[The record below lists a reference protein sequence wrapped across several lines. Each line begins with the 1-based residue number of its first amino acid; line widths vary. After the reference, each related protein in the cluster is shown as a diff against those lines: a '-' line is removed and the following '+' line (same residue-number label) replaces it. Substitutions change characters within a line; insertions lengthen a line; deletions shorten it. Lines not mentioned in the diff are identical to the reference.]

1 MRVVVGTYELVV
13 RSVYSFV
20 QEEGVLIR
28 RYVNLLTHTLN
39 RLFVILYW
47 CLPCKLLSF

>member
-20 QEEGVLIR
+20 QEEGFTMVT
-28 RYVNLLTHTLN
+28 VNDEPS
-39 RLFVILYW
+39 RQMR
-47 CLPCKLLSF
+47 CKPNEKQT

>member
-20 QEEGVLIR
+20 QEEGFTTTFILLR
-28 RYVNLLTHTLN
+28 DLSKHSNLNT
-39 RLFVILYW
+39 
-47 CLPCKLLSF
+47 